1 MTARLKEL
9 YRKDIVA
16 AMTAER
22 GYRNPM
28 QVPKLVKIVVNT
40 CIGTD
45 YDRDALKAAAEDL
58 ARITGQRPVITKARK
73 SISNFKLRAGMP
85 IGAKVTLRGDRMYEF
100 LERLVSVA
108 LPRIRDF
115 RGVSPRGFDGRGNY
129 TLGIRD
135 HTVFPEVNTD
145 QIGRAY
151 GMDITFVTSASSNEE
166 ARDLLQRLGMPF
178 AK

>member
-16 AMTAER
+16 AMMAER
-22 GYRNPM
+22 GYRNSM
-28 QVPKLVKIVVNT
+28 QVPKLVKIVINT

-45 YDRDALKAAAEDL
+45 FDRDALKAAAEDL
-58 ARITGQRPVITKARK
+58 ARISGQRPVITKARK

-100 LERLVSVA
+100 MERLVSVA

-135 HTVFPEVNTD
+135 HTVFPEVNAD
-145 QIGRAY
+145 QIGRAH

>member
-1 MTARLKEL
+1 MTARLKEH
-9 YRKDIVA
+9 YRREVVG
-16 AMTAER
+16 AMMAQR
-22 GYRNPM
+22 GYSNPM
-28 QVPKLVKIVVNT
+28 QVPRLLKIVVNT
-40 CIGTD
+40 CVGTD

-73 SISNFKLRAGMP
+73 SISNFKLREGMP

-100 LERLVSVA
+100 FERLMAAA

-135 HTVFPEVNTD
+135 HTVFPEVNPD
-145 QIGRAY
+145 QSARAH

-166 ARDLLQRLGMPF
+166 ARDLLQRLGLPF